1 MTRNTTLR
9 RAALAPLAANSSRRH
24 LVCSRSLSGQ
34 RNWVNIMRFRLL
46 PVILLLVL
54 SFARNT
60 QGQPIDQLYEAAKK
74 EAALSLNGGGP
85 AGLYEPCVR
94 EFERRFPG
102 IKVNLSADFSNILAP
117 IILPRSA

>member
-1 MTRNTTLR
+1 
-9 RAALAPLAANSSRRH
+9 
-24 LVCSRSLSGQ
+24 
-34 RNWVNIMRFRLL
+34 MRFRLL

-85 AGLYEPCVR
+85 AGLYEPWVR
-94 EFERRFPG
+94 EF
-102 IKVNLSADFSNILAP
+102 
-117 IILPRSA
+117 